1 MVNIFGL
8 VYATEANNISGHVDE
23 LNKLRSTLSDS
34 HRLSSITVSDISF
47 QTMQF
52 STLKFV
58 AAVVVAISFTGFTQ
72 AVSVLVRIQSL
83 LYSLISRVVPYLY
96 AGREC

>member
-1 MVNIFGL
+1 MQI
-8 VYATEANNISGHVDE
+8 
-23 LNKLRSTLSDS
+23 NKVRSDS
-34 HRLSSITVSDISF
+34 HRLSSFTVSDISF
-47 QTMQF
+47 QIMQF
-52 STLKFV
+52 SALKFV
-58 AAVVVAISFTGFTQ
+58 VAIVAAVSFTGFTQ